1 MATYRRPK
9 GSYTRP
15 TPDFFINSA
24 CTVGGVTSAAA
35 GTGAALDLYNNAL
48 DGSSLH
54 VYTVWVGN
62 DASELYGITA
72 LHGHGG
78 TFLANGVS
86 VIVPGPTP
94 WGQLYVDTVPAQ
106 WSGTFYPAGTSLSD
120 RLYMNDVAGSQDRWH
135 TGGPICVLS
144 PGYALRVY
152 GATGSGTTGT
162 SPVAVSFYYLQIR
175 DQG

>member
-9 GSYTRP
+9 GSYSRP
-15 TPDFFINSA
+15 SPDFFIDSA
-24 CTVGGVTSAAA
+24 CTVGGVASAAA
-35 GTGAALDLYNNAL
+35 GTGAVLDLYNNAS

-54 VYTVWVGN
+54 VYNVWVGN
-62 DASELYGITA
+62 DASELYGLTA

-78 TFLANGVS
+78 TWLANGVT
-86 VIVPGPTP
+86 VIVPGPAP
-94 WGQLYVDTVPAQ
+94 WGQLYADTIAAQ
-106 WSGTFYPAGTSLSD
+106 WPGTFFPVGTTIGD
-120 RLYMNDVAGSQDRWH
+120 RLFMNNVAGSQDTWR

-152 GATGSGTTGT
+152 KSAGAGTTGT
-162 SPVAVSFYYLQIR
+162 NPMAVSFYYLQIR